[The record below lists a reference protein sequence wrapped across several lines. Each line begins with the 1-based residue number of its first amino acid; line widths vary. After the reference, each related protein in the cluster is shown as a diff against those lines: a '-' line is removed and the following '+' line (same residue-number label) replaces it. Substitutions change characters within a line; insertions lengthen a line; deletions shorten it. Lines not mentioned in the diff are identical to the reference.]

1 MQDQLKQ
8 QADEF
13 KQTEIEYLD
22 EIGKL
27 KEALKAERES
37 NDNLKD
43 DLNAARRNL
52 PVPVAPQEE
61 VDCLDASNK
70 GSIETTVVHSLGCIV
85 RDEHKPNPIYR
96 LKCSDV
102 PLIWR

>member
-1 MQDQLKQ
+1 MVVKPSEPSPCHNCAILQDQLKQ

-52 PVPVAPQEE
+52 PVPVAP
-61 VDCLDASNK
+61 
-70 GSIETTVVHSLGCIV
+70 
-85 RDEHKPNPIYR
+85 
-96 LKCSDV
+96 
-102 PLIWR
+102 